1 VADKTYFSL
10 IYIQDNHASNQ
21 NIYVDSRYKSGDSAS
36 DSNFYIDLPI
46 NLMMPDNTGF
56 YINDVAVPV
65 SWYPIDEG
73 RNDMFYFKVGNVVL
87 QKKVTPGN
95 YSLVTLNE
103 ELVAQMAAA
112 GFTDYFVSAPN
123 VSKNT
128 IRIVGT
134 TTTSFEILTDKQ
146 IQALNFDSS
155 ATVNN
160 ILRNFTAKVNSNT
173 SPYESGYVDLF
184 PIRNLYLSCSGL
196 GNFSTMSVSGERS
209 IVKKISVNAG
219 YGEMIF
225 DQSVVGTDYLDCS
238 HQTLSRIGFQLK
250 DVFGRVVDLHGN
262 HFSFSIVVSRISEI
276 Q

>member
-1 VADKTYFSL
+1 MLPIKK
-10 IYIQDNHASNQ
+10 
-21 NIYVDSRYKSGDSAS
+21 IYVDSRYKSGDSAS

-56 YINDVAVPV
+56 YIDDVAVPV
-65 SWYPIDEG
+65 SWYVVDEG
-73 RNDMFYFKVGNVVL
+73 RNDMFYFKVGNQVL
-87 QKKVTPGN
+87 QERVTPGN

-103 ELVAQMAAA
+103 ELVAKMASA

-123 VSKNT
+123 VSKNI

-134 TTTSFEILTDKQ
+134 TTTTFEILTDKQ
-146 IQALNFDSS
+146 VRDLGYDSS

-160 ILRNFTAKVNSNT
+160 ILRNFTAKVNHNNSV
-173 SPYESGYVDLF
+173 YESGFVDLF

-196 GNFSTMSVSGERS
+196 GNFNTMSVSGERS
-209 IVKKISVNAG
+209 IVKKIPVNAG

-225 DQSVVGTDYLDCS
+225 DQSVVGIDYLDCS

-262 HFSFSIVVSRISEI
+262 HFSFSIVFSRISEI